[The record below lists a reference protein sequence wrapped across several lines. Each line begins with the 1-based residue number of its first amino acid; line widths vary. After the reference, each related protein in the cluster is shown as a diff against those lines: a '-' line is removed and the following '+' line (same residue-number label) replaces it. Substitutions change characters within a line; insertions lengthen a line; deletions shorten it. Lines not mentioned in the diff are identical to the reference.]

1 LRFSFGSIGIPS
13 LSNRNFRVVTFT
25 NIIPATSANNVLLF
39 PEFEVR
45 SLALDLTVTERG
57 ALSNFVANGGLM
69 IVHGQGP
76 NAGAFI
82 NAVFGLAVAESS
94 QSGGGTVYTRTA
106 AATGTHFADGPASIT
121 GNNGQ
126 ITLGVSSLPAGS
138 LSIYENSGQSAV
150 AELPFAGGAR

>member
-1 LRFSFGSIGIPS
+1 
-13 LSNRNFRVVTFT
+13 TFT

-45 SLALDLTVTERG
+45 SLALDLTVTERS

-69 IVHGQGP
+69 IVHGQGA

-82 NAVFGLAVAESS
+82 NAAFGLAVVESS
-94 QSGGGTVYTRTA
+94 QSAGGTVYTRTA
-106 AATGTHFADGPASIT
+106 AATGTHFGDDPVSIT

-126 ITLGVSSLPAGS
+126 ITLSVSSLPAGS
-138 LSIYENSGQSAV
+138 L
-150 AELPFAGGAR
+150 